1 VYGKLFPYARK
12 HLQRYLDANG
22 RSAEFDRFAAL
33 MDQDS
38 KDADLKRLQGH
49 IWEEGYRSGELAG
62 VVFDDVP
69 RALKR
74 WREQRID
81 TGVFSSG
88 SVLAQ
93 KLLFRHS
100 TAGDLTPFL
109 RWHFDTSVGAKTEA
123 ASYGRIATLIGTPP
137 PSITFIS
144 DVIREL
150 DAARA
155 AGMRTALSL
164 RPGNPAQ
171 PENHGHPLIRSFD
184 ELTDHDRAR

>member
-1 VYGKLFPYARK
+1 VHGRLFPYARN
-12 HLQRYLDANG
+12 HLQTYLDANG
-22 RSAEFDRFAAL
+22 RSAEFGRFAAL

-38 KDADLKRLQGH
+38 KDPELKKLQGH
-49 IWEEGYRSGELAG
+49 MWEEGYRSGELAG
-62 VVFDDVP
+62 EMFEDVP

-109 RWHFDTSVGAKTEA
+109 KWHFDTSVGVKTDAGSYAK
-123 ASYGRIATLIGTPP
+123 IATLMEAPP
-137 PSITFIS
+137 PDVTFIS
-144 DVIREL
+144 DVVREL

-171 PENHGHPLIRSFD
+171 PENHGHPRIRSFD
-184 ELTDHDRAR
+184 ELC